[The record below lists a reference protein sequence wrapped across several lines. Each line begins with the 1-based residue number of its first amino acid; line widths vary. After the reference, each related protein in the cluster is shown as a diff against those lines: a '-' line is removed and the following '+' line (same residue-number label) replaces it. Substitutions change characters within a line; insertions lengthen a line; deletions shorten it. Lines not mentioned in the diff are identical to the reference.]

1 MQDYRQLKVWSQSHA
16 LVLSVY
22 SATVAFPKTELY
34 GLASQLRRAAVSV
47 PSNIAEGASRSSGN
61 DFARFLEIA
70 RGSLGEV
77 EYQLLLAHDLG
88 YIERERSIRLGELV
102 DEVGGMLTNLVRSVR
117 RRQSATRD

>member
-1 MQDYRQLKVWSQSHA
+1 MQDYRQLRVWSQSHA

-34 GLASQLRRAAVSV
+34 GLSSQLRRAAVSV

-88 YIERERSIRLGELV
+88 YIERERSIRLV

-117 RRQSATRD
+117 RRQSALRD